1 MNALCEALRL
11 GDAPQKRDQL
21 RALRR
26 VEGRQQLGVVLLGN
40 ALEVSEH
47 VAPPAGEVERV
58 RSPVREVGSS
68 LGKPAMLEVVDQ
80 RDHGAAMDP
89 ERDAEGLLGLALGRA
104 EVAEHPEVAGM
115 EVELGQAIGEAP
127 MRVGAQLHQ
136 EEPGTAA
143 QRPRW
148 D

>member
-1 MNALCEALRL
+1 
-11 GDAPQKRDQL
+11 
-21 RALRR
+21 
-26 VEGRQQLGVVLLGN
+26 
-40 ALEVSEH
+40 
-47 VAPPAGEVERV
+47 
-58 RSPVREVGSS
+58 
-68 LGKPAMLEVVDQ
+68 
-80 RDHGAAMDP
+80 
-89 ERDAEGLLGLALGRA
+89 
-104 EVAEHPEVAGM
+104 VAEHPEVARM